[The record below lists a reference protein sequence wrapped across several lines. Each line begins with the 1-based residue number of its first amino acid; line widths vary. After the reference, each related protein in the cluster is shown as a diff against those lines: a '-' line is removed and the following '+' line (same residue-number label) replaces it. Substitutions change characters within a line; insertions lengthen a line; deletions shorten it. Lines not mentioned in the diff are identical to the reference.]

1 MKPTP
6 AYAAFEAGGEVQ
18 PHTIERRA
26 VGPHDV
32 AIDITH
38 CGVCHSDLHFV
49 KDDWGMSTYPL
60 VPGHEIVGIVRAV
73 GDAVTAFEP
82 GDLAAVGCLVDSC
95 GHCEACDDHEEQYCQ
110 NGFTLTYASPTDD
123 PGGFTYGGY
132 SKAIVVK
139 DDFVLRVPNNL
150 DPAGAAPLLCAG
162 ITTWSPFRRFGIGPG
177 KTVGVVGL
185 GGLGHMGIKFAKAL
199 GAHTVMITRSPG
211 KAEDAERLGADEVL
225 VSTDADAM
233 KRATGTFDFILN
245 TIPVPHDVNPYQKLL
260 RYKGAQCIVGVI
272 DGVPGLDTG
281 TMIFGGTI
289 LVGSPIGGLAETQEM
304 LDFCGEHGITADVEV
319 IRMDEINEAY
329 RRMERSDVRYR
340 FVIDAA
346 TI

>member
-1 MKPTP
+1 MTQTP
-6 AYAAFEAGGEVQ
+6 AYAAFEAKGEVR
-18 PHTIERRA
+18 PHRIERRA

-32 AIDITH
+32 ALDITH

-49 KDDWGMSTYPL
+49 NDDWGMSTYPL
-60 VPGHEIVGIVRAV
+60 VPGHEIVGRVREV
-73 GDAVTAFEP
+73 GEAVTRFAP
-82 GDLAAVGCLVDSC
+82 GDRVAVGCLVDSC
-95 GHCEACDDHEEQYCQ
+95 GHCEACADDEEQYCR
-110 NGFTLTYASPTDD
+110 NGFTLTYCSPTED

-139 DDFVLRVPNNL
+139 DDFVLRVPDSL

-162 ITTWSPFRRFGIGPG
+162 ITTYSPLRRFAIGPG

-185 GGLGHMGIKFAKAL
+185 GGLGHMGVKFASAM
-199 GAHTVMITRSPG
+199 GARTVMITRSPDKG
-211 KAEDAERLGADEVL
+211 EDATRLGADEVL

-233 KRATGTFDFILN
+233 KRATGRFDFILN

-260 RYKGAQCIVGVI
+260 RYKGAQCLVGVLE
-272 DGVPGLDTG
+272 GVPGLDTG
-281 TMIFGGTI
+281 TMIFGGSI
-289 LVGSPIGGLAETQEM
+289 LVGSPIGGLKETQEM

-319 IRMDEINEAY
+319 IRMDQINEAY
-329 RRMERSDVRYR
+329 RRMQRSDVRYR
-340 FVIDAA
+340 FVIDAE